1 MNIVVPKPIT
11 IAPGSG
17 KVLKSVG
24 VTNKLTSAQTGG
36 AYSLFEVEFEP
47 ESGTL
52 LHVHRYED
60 EIVYVLR
67 GEIEIRLATQRLNA
81 VKGGVAYLPK
91 NIPHAFYNPLKTPL
105 KVLVTAIPGGL
116 EDYFDELEAALANG
130 PVDDEAHNK
139 ISLKYGIEWLE

>member
-1 MNIVVPKPIT
+1 MNVIIPKPIT
-11 IAPGSG
+11 IPPGSG
-17 KVLKSVG
+17 KIFKSVG
-24 VTNKLTSAQTGG
+24 VTNKLTGAQTGG

-67 GEIEIRLATQRLNA
+67 GEIEIRLATQRLHA
-81 VKGGVAYLPK
+81 LKGGVAYLPK

-105 KVLVTAIPGGL
+105 KILVTAIPGGL
-116 EDYFDELEAALANG
+116 EDYFDELEAAFAIGL
-130 PVDDEAHNK
+130 VDDDLHNK

>member
-1 MNIVVPKPIT
+1 MNVVIPKPIT

-24 VTNKLTSAQTGG
+24 ATNKLTSAQTGG
-36 AYSLFEVEFEP
+36 AYYLFEEEFEP
-47 ESGTL
+47 ESGNS

-67 GEIEIRLATQRLNA
+67 GEVEIRLATQRLHA

-91 NIPHAFYNPLKTPL
+91 NIPHALYNP
-105 KVLVTAIPGGL
+105 
-116 EDYFDELEAALANG
+116 
-130 PVDDEAHNK
+130 
-139 ISLKYGIEWLE
+139 

>member
-1 MNIVVPKPIT
+1 MNVVIPKPIT

-17 KVLKSVG
+17 KVFKSVG
-24 VTNKLTSAQTGG
+24 VTNKLNGAQTGG

-81 VKGGVAYLPK
+81 VRGGVAYLPK

-130 PVDDEAHNK
+130 PLDDEAHNK

>member
-1 MNIVVPKPIT
+1 MNVVIPRPIT

-17 KVLKSVG
+17 KVFKSVG
-24 VTNKLTSAQTGG
+24 VINKLTSAQTGG

-81 VKGGVAYLPK
+81 AKGGVAYLPK
-91 NIPHAFYNPLKTPL
+91 NILTPS
-105 KVLVTAIPGGL
+105 TIR
-116 EDYFDELEAALANG
+116 
-130 PVDDEAHNK
+130 
-139 ISLKYGIEWLE
+139 

>member
-1 MNIVVPKPIT
+1 MNVNISKPIT

-17 KVLKSVG
+17 KIFKSVG
-24 VTNKLTSAQTGG
+24 VTNKLTGAQTGG

-67 GEIEIRLATQRLNA
+67 GEIEIRLATQRLHA

-116 EDYFDELEAALANG
+116 EDYFEELEAALAIG
-130 PVDDEAHNK
+130 PVDDEVHNK

>member
-1 MNIVVPKPIT
+1 MNVIIPKPIT
-11 IAPGSG
+11 IPPGSG
-17 KVLKSVG
+17 KIFKSVG
-24 VTNKLTSAQTGG
+24 VTNKLTGAQTGG

-67 GEIEIRLATQRLNA
+67 GEIEIRLATQRLHA
-81 VKGGVAYLPK
+81 LKGGVAYLPK

-105 KVLVTAIPGGL
+105 KRIHPICFPG
-116 EDYFDELEAALANG
+116 FATING
-130 PVDDEAHNK
+130 KCLFPLSRIGCD
-139 ISLKYGIEWLE
+139 L

>member
-1 MNIVVPKPIT
+1 MLRLAGHIT
-11 IAPGSG
+11 
-17 KVLKSVG
+17 
-24 VTNKLTSAQTGG
+24 
-36 AYSLFEVEFEP
+36 LFEVEFEP
-47 ESGTL
+47 ESGNS

-67 GEIEIRLATQRLNA
+67 GEVEIRLATQRLHA
-81 VKGGVAYLPK
+81 VRGGVAYLPK

-116 EDYFDELEAALANG
+116 EDYFDELEAALADG

>member
-1 MNIVVPKPIT
+1 MNVIIPKPIT
-11 IAPGSG
+11 IPPGSG
-17 KVLKSVG
+17 KIFKSVG
-24 VTNKLTSAQTGG
+24 VTNKLTGAQTGG
-36 AYSLFEVEFEP
+36 AYSLFEVELEP

-67 GEIEIRLATQRLNA
+67 GEIEIRLATQRLH
-81 VKGGVAYLPK
+81 VLKGGVAYLPK

-105 KVLVTAIPGGL
+105 KILVTAIPGGL
-116 EDYFDELEAALANG
+116 EDYFDELEAALAIG
-130 PVDDEAHNK
+130 PVDDELHNK